1 MNPQHPHRSDER
13 GSATI
18 WMALTVVAFMLIVG
32 LAVDLGGRLHAVQ
45 AVNDIAAEAA
55 RTGAQHPTTGQT
67 MRGQTPTLEPAQ
79 ATTAALA
86 HIHATGHTGTAT
98 VQAGTLHV
106 SVTGTYAPVF
116 LTSIGIGPLTVTGTG
131 QARLVRAQ
139 NGTER

>member
-1 MNPQHPHRSDER
+1 MNPQHPHRTDER

-55 RTGAQHPTTGQT
+55 RTGAQHPTTGQS
-67 MRGQTPTLEPAQ
+67 MRGHNPTLDPAQ
-79 ATTAALA
+79 ATAAALA
-86 HIHATGHTGTAT
+86 HIHASGHTGTAAIRT
-98 VQAGTLHV
+98 GTIHV
-106 SVTGTYAPVF
+106 TVTGSYQPIF
-116 LTSIGIGPLTVTGTG
+116 LTSIGIGPLSVTGTG
-131 QARLVRAQ
+131 EARLVRAQ